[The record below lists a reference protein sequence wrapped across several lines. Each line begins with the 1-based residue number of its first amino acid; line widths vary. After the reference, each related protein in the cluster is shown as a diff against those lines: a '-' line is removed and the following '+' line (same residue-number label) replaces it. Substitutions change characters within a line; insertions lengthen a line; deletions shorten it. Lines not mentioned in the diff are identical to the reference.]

1 MVQRA
6 SDNLNNANGPKGNL
20 GDWRHASRL
29 FVSGDQRLAP
39 KVPFLYHC
47 YFNLG
52 PEVAN
57 IAPDLVNKYKTEIG
71 MLVKTADLP
80 SYSAIIEQKKKYNR
94 IKNVTTGIR
103 YNDITIDFHDD
114 NFGVTTRLLE
124 AYYLF
129 YFKDGSYADAPGAYS
144 RFPNDNTF
152 KGNERN
158 SFKYGLDN
166 KLTTPFFKD
175 IQITQLA
182 RKTYTTYTLVNPTI
196 TDWSHDRVDSAG
208 TQTLRNTITIAYEAV
223 FYERGFVDATDQGE
237 PKGFGA
243 TEHYDKTPSPIAPTD
258 NLNIRN
264 TTGVYD
270 FITYSNKEKIEV
282 RDQAINSVIDE
293 LDWRSLQQT
302 YQTRNIGSVA
312 TADVGGLQGVAIPT
326 DNSNLTVT
334 NATALSI
341 AAGTTPTRRQILE
354 SNPAALDAAARKAFT
369 RQYQQ
374 NGRSGGINEIN
385 AAYNALSSTDK
396 QTLKN
401 RILEDAN

>member
-6 SDNLNNANGPKGNL
+6 SDNLNNSGGVKGNL

-29 FVSGDQRLAP
+29 FISGDQRLAP

-52 PEVAN
+52 PDVAR

-80 SYSAIIEQKKKYNR
+80 SYSAIIEQKKSYNR

-103 YNDITIDFHDD
+103 YNDVTIDFHDD

-129 YFKDGSYADAPGAYS
+129 YFKDGSYASQPGAFS
-144 RFPNDNTF
+144 KFPNNSTY

-166 KLTTPFFKD
+166 KNTSPFFRD

-182 RKTYTTYTLVNPTI
+182 RKTYTTYTLVNPII
-196 TDWSHDRVDSAG
+196 TDWSHDRVDSQG
-208 TQTLRNTITIAYEAV
+208 TQTLRNTVTLAYEAV
-223 FYERGFVDATDQGE
+223 FYDRGFVDATDQGE
-237 PKGFGA
+237 PTGFGV

-258 NLNIRN
+258 NISIPN

-282 RDQAINSVIDE
+282 REQAIDSVINE
-293 LDWRSLQQT
+293 LDWRSLQQN
-302 YQTRNIGSVA
+302 YEARNIGTVSEPSVS
-312 TADVGGLQGVAIPT
+312 GLQGTAIPK
-326 DNSNLTVT
+326 DNTNLNTT
-334 NATALSI
+334 NATELNLSTD
-341 AAGTTPTRRQILE
+341 TTPTRRQLLE
-354 SNPAALDAAARKAFT
+354 TNPAALDAVARKAFT

-374 NGRSGGINEIN
+374 NGGAGGINEIN
-385 AAYNALSSTDK
+385 AAYNSLSNTDK
-396 QTLKN
+396 QDLKN